1 LSNYSVK
8 AGQLRK
14 WKSSVFND
22 LNGKIFLVLSTYGK
36 SGVEWA
42 DILLDG
48 KTVRITAFTIRID
61 TDIVE

>member
-1 LSNYSVK
+1 MSNYSVQ

-14 WKSSVFND
+14 WKSSLINDFNE
-22 LNGKIFLVLSTYGK
+22 KIFLVLSAYEK

-48 KTVRITAFTIRID
+48 KTVRMTAFTIRID
-61 TDIVE
+61 TDVIE

>member
-1 LSNYSVK
+1 LSNYSVQ

-14 WKSSVFND
+14 WKSSAFND
-22 LNGKIFLVLSTYGK
+22 LNGKIFLVLSTHGK

-61 TDIVE
+61 TDVVE

>member
-14 WKSSVFND
+14 WKSSLIND
-22 LNGKIFLVLSTYGK
+22 LNEKIFLVLSTYGK

-61 TDIVE
+61 TNVVE

>member
-1 LSNYSVK
+1 MSNYSVQ

-14 WKSSVFND
+14 WKSSLIND
-22 LNGKIFLVLSTYGK
+22 LNEKIFLVLSTYGK

>member
-1 LSNYSVK
+1 MSNYSVQ

-14 WKSSVFND
+14 WKSSLIND
-22 LNGKIFLVLSTYGK
+22 LNEKIFLVLSTYGK

-61 TDIVE
+61 TDVVE

>member
-1 LSNYSVK
+1 LSNYSVQ

-14 WKSSVFND
+14 WKSSLIND
-22 LNGKIFLVLSTYGK
+22 LNEKIFLVLSTYGK

>member
-14 WKSSVFND
+14 WKSSAFND

>member
-1 LSNYSVK
+1 MSNYSVQ

-14 WKSSVFND
+14 WKSSLIND
-22 LNGKIFLVLSTYGK
+22 LNEKIFLVLSTYGK

-48 KTVRITAFTIRID
+48 KTVRMTAFTIRID
-61 TDIVE
+61 TDVIE

>member
-1 LSNYSVK
+1 LI
-8 AGQLRK
+8 
-14 WKSSVFND
+14 ND

-61 TDIVE
+61 TDVVE

>member
-1 LSNYSVK
+1 MSNYSVQ

-14 WKSSVFND
+14 WKSSLIND

-61 TDIVE
+61 TDVVE